1 MQFTGQKAEQ
11 PASTACLLARKCNSL
26 ARTCIMNM
34 RNATCVRT
42 QTSKDPTRVALLFI
56 CYSMVTQKEPS
67 GGLRD
72 VLILLNLV
80 PGSSLILA
88 SFLIGKE
95 AISSVL

>member
-1 MQFTGQKAEQ
+1 M
-11 PASTACLLARKCNSL
+11 
-26 ARTCIMNM
+26 
-34 RNATCVRT
+34 
-42 QTSKDPTRVALLFI
+42 VA
-56 CYSMVTQKEPS
+56 QKEPS